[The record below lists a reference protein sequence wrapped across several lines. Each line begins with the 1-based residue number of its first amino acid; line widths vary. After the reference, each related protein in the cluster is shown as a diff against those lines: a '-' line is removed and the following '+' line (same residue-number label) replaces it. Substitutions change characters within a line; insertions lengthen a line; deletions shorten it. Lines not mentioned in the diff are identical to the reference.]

1 MEYNS
6 VRGRRDLVAAWA
18 GPREGTR
25 LVRATITEKILARA
39 ACRDTAKPGEILRVK
54 VDLVMGHDVT
64 LPLSILELRRM
75 GPARVFDAEKVVAVS
90 DHFAPASTVK
100 AAEQI
105 KLMRD
110 FAREQGLAHYFEPGC
125 GQSGVCHALLPEE
138 GLILPGYV
146 VLGADSHTTTYGALG
161 AFATGMGST
170 DIAAAM
176 ALGETWLRVPQSLRL
191 FYHGQPGRWIGGKD
205 LILHTLGSLGVS
217 GAIYKAVEFCGP
229 VIEGLPMSDRFTVCN
244 MAVEA
249 GAKNG
254 IIAPDATTDH
264 YLKGRV
270 TEAYETLTSDPDAGY
285 AATYDF
291 DCQDLEPQVAFPF
304 SPDNVRPVGDAAGVA
319 IDAVIIGSC
328 TNGRLEDLRVAGE
341 ILEGRKVAPGVR
353 LVVIPATQRT
363 YLEALKEGLL
373 EVFAE
378 AGGAVSTPTCGPCF
392 GGHMGLLAAGERA
405 VSTTNRNFVGRMG
418 HPESEVYLAS
428 PAVAAASAVL
438 GRIAHPQEVAG

>member
-1 MEYNS
+1 VVETKRTCAGDS
-6 VRGRRDLVAAWA
+6 SICQDRALLV
-18 GPREGTR
+18 GS
-25 LVRATITEKILARA
+25 TITEKILAQA
-39 ACRDTAKPGEILRVK
+39 AGQEVAKPGDMLRVK

-64 LPLSILELRRM
+64 LPLSILKLERM
-75 GPARVFDAEKVVAVS
+75 GTDRVFDPAKVVAVS
-90 DHFAPASTVK
+90 DHFAPAANVK

-105 KLMRD
+105 KVVRE
-110 FAREQGLAHYFEPGC
+110 FAQRQGLEHYFEPGC
-125 GQSGVCHALLPEE
+125 GPSGVCHALLPEE
-138 GLILPGYV
+138 GLILPGQV

-191 FYHGQPGRWIGGKD
+191 YYHGEPGRWSSGKD
-205 LILHTLGSLGVS
+205 LILHTLGSLGVT
-217 GAIYKAVEFCGP
+217 GAIYKAMEFCGP
-229 VIEGLPMSDRFTVCN
+229 AIESLAMSDRFTICN

-254 IIAPDATTDH
+254 IIAADSATVEYLRGKADSGYREFVSDSDA
-264 YLKGRV
+264 
-270 TEAYETLTSDPDAGY
+270 SY
-285 AATYDF
+285 AARYDF
-291 DCQDLEPQVAFPF
+291 DCAGLQPQVAFPF
-304 SPDNVRPVGDAAGVA
+304 SPDNVRPVQEAAGVT
-319 IDAVIIGSC
+319 IDAAIIGSC
-328 TNGRLEDLRVAGE
+328 TNGRLNDLRVAAEVLRGK
-341 ILEGRKVAPGVR
+341 RVASVVR
-353 LVVIPATQRT
+353 LLVIPATQRT
-363 YLEALKEGLL
+363 YIQALREGLL

-438 GRIAHPQEVAG
+438 GRIAHPQEVVS